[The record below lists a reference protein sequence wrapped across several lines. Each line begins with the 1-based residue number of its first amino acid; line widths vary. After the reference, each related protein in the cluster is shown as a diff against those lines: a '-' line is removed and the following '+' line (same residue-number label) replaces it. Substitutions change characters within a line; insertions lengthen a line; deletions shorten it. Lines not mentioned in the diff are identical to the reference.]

1 MRTIVNIFMLCCFL
15 GFSSSC
21 VTSKKYK
28 ALESNYNRLSNNYD
42 NLKVKT
48 QEQTDKLGKLEKEI
62 KALNETIATL
72 TAENKSLKKQYDDAI
87 SMQQNLSSAS
97 KKEMQDL
104 LRKIQQSE
112 ESLQQKE
119 DELRDKNRKYIE
131 LQEAME
137 RQAAALDQLKRKVAD
152 ALIGF
157 EGKGLTV
164 VQKNGKVYVSVDE
177 KLLFKSGKWD
187 IEQPGLQ
194 ALAEVSKVLEQNPD
208 INIMVEGHTDNVK
221 YSGTGAL
228 NDNWDLSVKRAT
240 TVVRTLLKGTS
251 IDPARITAAGRGEY
265 VPLDTNETT
274 EGKQKNRRTE
284 IILTPKI
291 AELMDILE
299 PKTP

>member
-1 MRTIVNIFMLCCFL
+1 MKTFVNIFMLCCFL
-15 GFSSSC
+15 GLSSC

-28 ALESNYNRLSNNYD
+28 ALESSFNRLSNNYD

-62 KALNETIATL
+62 KTLNETIATL

-87 SMQQNLSSAS
+87 SLQQNLSSAS

-187 IEQPGLQ
+187 IEQPGLK

-221 YSGTGAL
+221 YAGTGAL

-251 IDPARITAAGRGEY
+251 IDPARITAAGRGEF
-265 VPLDTNETT
+265 VPLDSNDTN

-299 PKTP
+299 TKNP